1 MLDTSGFELAGQFQQ
16 PSTPLVIRFLLSG
29 TLQVEDQL
37 VQSFPIAPPRTDTFR
52 ADQIANRHG
61 VIPGFCESLT

>member
-16 PSTPLVIRFLLSG
+16 PSAPLFIHFLLSG
-29 TLQVEDQL
+29 SFQLEDQL
-37 VQSFPIAPPRTDTFR
+37 VQSFPIAPPRTGTLR

-61 VIPGFCESLT
+61 MIPGFCESLT